1 MGDSRSPSDL
11 GRQYCKEKAM
21 NKIDPDDLRKFYSL
35 LNGSGRTALTTVNPD
50 KDGLQRLFARGDEWR
65 DYLVTGIQ
73 RFTAKMP
80 DYDLAKS
87 ILSSDFISPEEI
99 ATARGVT
106 YTDEQLAKFGD
117 TLPAKEML
125 EWCRDNGMMLVAGPP
140 KAMSLLDIRAI
151 KTDYFY
157 SKEGGWY
164 TENKQKLAQGDKAES
179 IWIALRKEPVADS
192 LGKNWSQQSELIALP
207 KTVPNAAETVWGLTT
222 YKAVRGIYLL
232 PNLCV
237 RTSSLGSDGRRVD
250 VGSFDAGGLGIRSY
264 WDGDRYDS
272 LGLASARK
280 F

>member
-1 MGDSRSPSDL
+1 
-11 GRQYCKEKAM
+11 M

-65 DYLVTGIQ
+65 DYLVTGIA

-106 YTDEQLAKFGD
+106 YTDEQLVKFGD
-117 TLPAKEML
+117 TLPAQEAL

-140 KAMSLLDIRAI
+140 ESLSLLAIRAL
-151 KTDYFY
+151 KTGYFY
-157 SKEGGWY
+157 SKESGWY
-164 TENKQKLAQGDKAES
+164 AEDKQKFAQGDKAEPV
-179 IWIALRKEPVADS
+179 WIALAKDLVTNS

-232 PNLCV
+232 PNLYV
-237 RTSSLGSDGRRVD
+237 RTSSLGSDGYHVY
-250 VGSFDAGGLGIRSY
+250 VGHFGGEGLVVGNR
-264 WDGDRYDS
+264 WDSLRGGF

>member
-1 MGDSRSPSDL
+1 
-11 GRQYCKEKAM
+11 M

-65 DYLVTGIQ
+65 DYLVAGIQ

-87 ILSSDFISPEEI
+87 VLGKDFISPEEI

-106 YTDEQLAKFGD
+106 YTDEQLAKFSD
-117 TLPAKEML
+117 TLPAQDVL

-164 TENKQKLAQGDKAES
+164 TENKQKFAQGDKAES

-192 LGKNWSQQSELIALP
+192 LGKNWSQQSELVVLP
-207 KTVPNAAETVWGLTT
+207 MTVPNAAEAVWGLTA

-232 PNLCV
+232 PDLYV
-237 RTSSLGSDGRRVD
+237 RTSSLVSDGDRVS
-250 VGSFDAGGLGIRSY
+250 VGIFGAGGLGI
-264 WDGDRYDS
+264 DGSWGRRRRDG